1 MDSATFGVLVL
12 SEDEDLVIFMDCVA
26 RPVEVL
32 LVDRAM
38 AADINKISAVDVA
51 VSAMHVFKKLDS
63 SLFPEVE
70 MSY

>member
-26 RPVEVL
+26 GPVEVL